1 MISFRNRCQLEEAM
15 DDPSLGT
22 EKLGMV
28 FRDLNRTNV
37 ILGGQRITLQA
48 ARGLLARFSRDS
60 YRIIDM
66 GCGDGDLLRRL
77 ARDCRKAQIEVS
89 FLGIDNS
96 MAALELAVAK
106 SSEFPEIQYRKASM
120 LELDHHKHRCDI
132 LLCTLTLHHFTDG
145 EITSLLQN
153 FTRMARLG
161 VVINDLQRNRLAY
174 YLFHMF
180 SLIFIK
186 TKIAKQDG
194 LISIRRG
201 FFRGE
206 LHWFSGAFP
215 DFDHRIHW
223 RWVFR
228 YLWVMQAKA
237 VPLHE

>member
-1 MISFRNRCQLEEAM
+1 MISFKKRCCLEEAM
-15 DDPSLGT
+15 DDPSLET
-22 EKLGMV
+22 EKLGAV
-28 FRDLNRTNV
+28 FRDLNRTNL
-37 ILGGQRITLQA
+37 ILGGQRITQQA
-48 ARGLLARFSRDS
+48 AGGLLARFPRDS
-60 YRIIDM
+60 YSIIDM

-77 ARDCRKAQIEVS
+77 ARNCRKAQIEAS

-96 MAALELAVAK
+96 MAALELAAAK
-106 SSEFPEIQYRKASM
+106 SVEFPEIQYRKASI
-120 LELDHHKHRCDI
+120 LELDDHKHSCDI
-132 LLCTLTLHHFTDG
+132 LLCTLTLHHFTDQ
-145 EITSLLQN
+145 EIGTLLQS

-174 YLFHMF
+174 YLFHVF

-201 FFRGE
+201 FLRGE
-206 LHWFSGAFP
+206 LHCFSSAFP
-215 DFDHRIHW
+215 DFDHRIRW

>member
-1 MISFRNRCQLEEAM
+1 MIRFKKRCQLEEAM

-22 EKLGMV
+22 AKLGAV
-28 FRDLNRTNV
+28 FRDLNRTNF

-48 ARGLLARFSRDS
+48 VSDLLTRFPRDS
-60 YRIIDM
+60 YSIIDM

-77 ARDCRKAQIEVS
+77 ARNCRKARIKAS

-96 MAALELAVAK
+96 TAALELAVAK
-106 SSEFPEIQYRKASM
+106 SAEFPEIQYRKASI
-120 LELDHHKHRCDI
+120 LELDYHKHSCDI
-132 LLCTLTLHHFTDG
+132 LLCTLTLHHFTDRD
-145 EITSLLQN
+145 ITALLQN
-153 FTRMARLG
+153 FARMARLG
-161 VVINDLQRNRLAY
+161 VVIHDLQRNRLAY
-174 YLFHMF
+174 YLFHVF

-201 FFRGE
+201 FLREE
-206 LHWFSGAFP
+206 LHCFSSAFP
-215 DFDHRIHW
+215 DLDHRIRW